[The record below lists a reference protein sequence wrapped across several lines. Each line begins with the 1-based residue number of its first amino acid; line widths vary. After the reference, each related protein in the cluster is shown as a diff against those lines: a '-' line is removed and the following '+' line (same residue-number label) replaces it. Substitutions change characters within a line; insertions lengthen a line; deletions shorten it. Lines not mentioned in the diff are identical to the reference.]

1 MNKQNRAS
9 SLAARL
15 IAITIGAL
23 IGVTIMYSV
32 QREFN
37 WSVFLGFVGGALL
50 LGGISAV
57 VARKKRNA

>member
-1 MNKQNRAS
+1 MNKQNRSS

-15 IAITIGAL
+15 LAITIGAL

-32 QREFN
+32 QGEFN

-50 LGGISAV
+50 LGGIST
-57 VARKKRNA
+57 VARKKRHA

>member
-32 QREFN
+32 QGEFN

-57 VARKKRNA
+57 VARKKWHA